1 MFYIDGISLNKI
13 KDELKENL
21 LGKKINKITK
31 NTEVSL
37 FILEKLNLYFPAILL
52 SQSAILQILK
62 KVSWKI
68 LLVLQQI

>member
-37 FILEKLNLYFPAILL
+37 SIYFGKTELIFSCNPSFPI
-52 SQSAILQILK
+52 
-62 KVSWKI
+62 
-68 LLVLQQI
+68 